1 MDEGTDR
8 SQRFGVRQTSLRQ
21 TDLRRTGVHQTGL
34 RRTGVHQT
42 GLRRTGLRRT
52 GLRRTGPGGPRRAG
66 ALAAGL
72 AATAL
77 LAAACGG
84 GSSPAPAADSAYQK
98 LLAYSQCMRAH
109 GEPGFPDPQPNGNLL
124 INGQQ
129 DHLNGALMN
138 AANKACQHLMPK
150 SKPLTAAQQRQLTV
164 QALKFVACMRTHG
177 IPYMPDPVVNAQ
189 GIRIAIG
196 GPGHSG
202 PAPNSPVLR
211 AAQQACQKLMPGGPP

>member
-1 MDEGTDR
+1 MNSGYGHGR
-8 SQRFGVRQTSLRQ
+8 WSSLRQ
-21 TDLRRTGVHQTGL
+21 TRL
-34 RRTGVHQT
+34 
-42 GLRRTGLRRT
+42 
-52 GLRRTGPGGPRRAG
+52 RRAG

-84 GSSPAPAADSAYQK
+84 GSAPTPNAETAYQK
-98 LLAYSQCMRAH
+98 TLAYSQCMRAH

-129 DHLNGALMN
+129 DHLNGNLMN
-138 AANKACQHLMPK
+138 HANKICQHLMPK
-150 SKPLTAAQQRQLTV
+150 FKPLTATQQRQLTA

-177 IPYMPDPVVNAQ
+177 IPDMPDPVVNDQ
-189 GIRIAIG
+189 GVQLSIG
-196 GPGHSG
+196 GPGHGG

-211 AAQQACQKLMPGGPP
+211 AAQQACRKLAPGGLG

>member
-1 MDEGTDR
+1 MDDGTGR
-8 SQRFGVRQTSLRQ
+8 GWRFGPRQT
-21 TDLRRTGVHQTGL
+21 GP
-34 RRTGVHQT
+34 
-42 GLRRTGLRRT
+42 
-52 GLRRTGPGGPRRAG
+52 RRTGPRRTGPRRRWPLQTGPRRTRLWRTG

-77 LAAACGG
+77 LAVACGG
-84 GSSPAPAADSAYQK
+84 GSSPAPTADAAYQK
-98 LLAYSQCMRAH
+98 MLAYSQCMRAH

-124 INGQQ
+124 LNGQQ

-138 AANKACQHLMPK
+138 SANKACQHLMPK
-150 SKPLTAAQQRQLTV
+150 APPLTAAQQRQLTV

-177 IPYMPDPVVNAQ
+177 IPDMPDPVVNAQ
-189 GIRIAIG
+189 GVRLEIG

-211 AAQQACQKLMPGGPP
+211 AAQQACRKLIPGGAP